1 MQSLLDVRPKVF
13 LKALK
18 KEVKNDVRPK
28 VILGVFVISL
38 LMFVKVC

>member
-1 MQSLLDVRPKVF
+1 MQSLLDVRF

-18 KEVKNDVRPK
+18 EDVKNDVRPK

-38 LMFVKVC
+38 LMFV